1 MQYDFSDPKGLTLR
15 GLTDEKLIRLV
26 QNRDEAAFA
35 ELMSRYNPRVWR
47 VVIANSRQRRDAEE
61 ILMDAWMAV
70 WENIS
75 GLREVDSFSG
85 WLRRIA
91 YNACNRYYAANRQAQ
106 RETAESDSAL
116 VAHIDQNAASRFRDA
131 QLNTDVREAVQHLPQ
146 RVHRVAVLYYL
157 ESWSMKE
164 IAEELDLAIGTVKT
178 KLRET
183 RELLRKEFDM
193 APKKGETMSSES
205 VHLNKPNM
213 SKDVCYIPAMD
224 QMESNQEAALWG
236 LPNDALVR
244 FGRGAINAMALS
256 PDGKHLAL
264 GTDIGLWWYDIATLS
279 PIALWSTNC
288 KRISAIAFSASG
300 EWIATGHEDGSVKVW
315 DVRQANCFTQV
326 ERQAH
331 RLCKKINQLMFSP
344 NSKYLAA
351 NGDFDYMVDVWNP
364 ETGVQVAKFGDTE
377 LRFQAC
383 WEKHPIAFSQDSQ
396 LIACASPPDDAKR
409 LGTGFWSI
417 APERDVTS
425 VWNVA
430 TGKRVAYFTEYT
442 EFLYALSFSPCGNFL
457 VASSDGEE
465 SSILTVWDTEN
476 WQVQKEERIYGGNQ
490 LIPTYSTAGTMQV
503 AAVSDTDVTLWDAAC
518 HEKLNT
524 YHTPDGDETRRWSF
538 SETQFALA
546 TAHELSVWTVG
557 NQHPRTVA
565 YNSHP
570 DYLSSLAFSADGKT
584 LVAGYPF
591 PEGTFRCWDV
601 VSHSQTPR
609 VFKLP
614 GEKHCLYASGSGQ
627 LHTTS
632 VEGNAI
638 KVREFGNDT
647 PIAECGIKERPRY
660 LAVAFS
666 DAAQRMA
673 YGDSEKN
680 LYVWDI
686 AREEIIHTF
695 TVPET
700 NVAFI
705 TFSPNGKYLA
715 SSQEIGCYR
724 LWDLGRGEEI
734 EAFHSHKIE
743 HVAFAPCGNVIA
755 GEAEKEFI
763 LWDIESSKTL
773 LTIPKPAEL
782 AYWWQSGIVF
792 SPCGGYLATGLERVA
807 GMASAPIKLWNTA
820 TGENVATFEGHLTH
834 ILSLA
839 FSPDGTLL
847 ASGGYDGIILLWDT
861 KSVISSYS
869 NQSAAVSN

>member
-1 MQYDFSDPKGLTLR
+1 MQYDFSDPKGLTLK

-35 ELMSRYNPRVWR
+35 ELMSRYSPRVWR
-47 VVIANSRQRRDAEE
+47 VVVANSRQRRDAEE
-61 ILMDAWMAV
+61 ILMDIWMAV
-70 WENIS
+70 WENIN
-75 GLREVDSFSG
+75 GLRKVDSFSG

-91 YNACNRYYAANRQAQ
+91 YNACNRYYAANHQAQ

-116 VAHIDQNAASRFRDA
+116 VAHIDQNAASRFREA
-131 QLNTDVREAVQHLPQ
+131 QLNADVAEAVQHLPQ
-146 RVHRVAVLYYL
+146 RVRRVAILYYL
-157 ESWSMKE
+157 ESWRMKE
-164 IAEELDLAIGTVKT
+164 IAKELDLPIGTVKT

-183 RELLRKEFDM
+183 RELLRQAFGVE
-193 APKKGETMSSES
+193 PEGGGIMSSGTADLHNTS
-205 VHLNKPNM
+205 GM
-213 SKDVCYIPAMD
+213 SDMPYVPATG
-224 QMESNQEAALWG
+224 QEENEPEAALWR
-236 LPNDALVR
+236 LPKGARAR
-244 FGRGAINAMALS
+244 FGRGIINTMVLS
-256 PDGKHLAL
+256 PSGEHLAV
-264 GTDIGLWWYDIATLS
+264 GTHIGLWWYEVSTLS
-279 PIALWSTNC
+279 PIALWGTDC
-288 KRISAIAFSASG
+288 ERISAIAFSASG
-300 EWIATGHEDGSVKVW
+300 EWVATGHEDGRVKVW
-315 DVRQANCFTQV
+315 DVARGNCLTQV
-326 ERQAH
+326 ERQGQVQFM
-331 RLCKKINQLMFSP
+331 KTINQLAFSP
-344 NSKYLAA
+344 DGQYLAA
-351 NGDFDYMVDVWNP
+351 SGHHDYVVDIWNP
-364 ETGVQVAKFGDTE
+364 ETGVHLARLGDIELTFRGCSVA
-377 LRFQAC
+377 A
-383 WEKHPIAFSQDSQ
+383 PIAFSQDSR
-396 LIACASPPDDAKR
+396 LLACASPPDDAER
-409 LGTGFWSI
+409 LTDGYWTI
-417 APERDVTS
+417 APERDVIA
-425 VWNVA
+425 VWDVSR
-430 TGKRVAYFTEYT
+430 GERVAPLTDYT
-442 EFLYALSFSPCGNFL
+442 KYLYALSFSPCGNFL

-476 WQVQKEERIYGGNQ
+476 WQVEKEEQTYGGNQ
-490 LIPTYSTAGTMQV
+490 LTPAYSTAGTMRV

-538 SETQFALA
+538 SGTQFALA
-546 TAHELSVWTVG
+546 TVHELSVWTVG

-584 LVAGYPF
+584 LVAEYPF

-632 VEGNAI
+632 VEGDAI

-647 PIAECGIKERPRY
+647 SIAECGIKERPRY

-666 DAAQRMA
+666 DAAQRLA

-686 AREEIIHTF
+686 ARAEIIHTF

-861 KSVISSYS
+861 KSVISPDLR
-869 NQSAAVSN
+869 AH

>member
-1 MQYDFSDPKGLTLR
+1 MQYDFASLKS
-15 GLTDEKLIRLV
+15 LTDGKLIRLV
-26 QNRDEAAFA
+26 QNRDEAAFS
-35 ELMSRYNPRVWR
+35 ELMSRHSPRIWG
-47 VVIANSRQRRDAEE
+47 VVVANSRQRRDAEE
-61 ILMDAWMAV
+61 ILMDIWMAV
-70 WENIS
+70 WENIN
-75 GLREVDSFSG
+75 GLRKIGSFSG

-91 YNACNRYYAANRQAQ
+91 YNACNRYYASTRPSQNETPQ
-106 RETAESDSAL
+106 RHPELIE
-116 VAHIDQNAASRFRDA
+116 HIDRDATVRFREA
-131 QLNTDVREAVQHLPQ
+131 QLNADVRETVQHLPQ
-146 RVHRVAVLYYL
+146 RVRRVAVLYYL
-157 ESWSMKE
+157 ESWRIKE
-164 IAEELDLAIGTVKT
+164 IAEELNLAIGTVKT

-183 RELLRKEFDM
+183 RGLLRKEFGVE
-193 APKKGETMSSES
+193 PERGGIMSSGIADLHNTS
-205 VHLNKPNM
+205 GM
-213 SKDVCYIPAMD
+213 SDMSYVPATG
-224 QMESNQEAALWG
+224 QEENEPEAALWG
-236 LPNDALVR
+236 LPKGAHAR
-244 FGRGAINAMALS
+244 FGRGTINTIVLS
-256 PDGKHLAL
+256 PDGEHLAV
-264 GTDIGLWWYDIATLS
+264 GTHIGLWWYEVSTLS
-279 PIALWSTNC
+279 PIALWSTDC
-288 KRISAIAFSASG
+288 ERISAIAFSASG
-300 EWIATGHEDGSVKVW
+300 EWVATGHEDGNIKVW
-315 DVRQANCFTQV
+315 DVQRGNCFAEV
-326 ERQAH
+326 ERQAQVWFM
-331 RLCKKINQLMFSP
+331 KQINQLAFSP
-344 NSKYLAA
+344 DSQSLAA
-351 NGDFDYMVDVWNP
+351 NGPHDYVVDIWNP
-364 ETGVQVAKFGDTE
+364 ETGVHLARLGDPE
-377 LRFQAC
+377 LRFRGCSFAG
-383 WEKHPIAFSQDSQ
+383 PIAFSQDSR
-396 LIACASPPDDAKR
+396 LIASASPPDDVKR
-409 LGTGFWSI
+409 LTGGYWSI
-417 APERDVTS
+417 KPERDVIAVSDVSRGERIAHLTD
-425 VWNVA
+425 
-430 TGKRVAYFTEYT
+430 YT
-442 EFLYALSFSPCGNFL
+442 KYLSALSFSPCGNFL
-457 VASSDGEE
+457 VASSDGEAFPA
-465 SSILTVWDTEN
+465 LTVWETEH
-476 WQVQKEERIYGGNQ
+476 WRVEKEEQTYGGNQ
-490 LIPTYSTAGTMQV
+490 LTPAYSTAGTMRV

-538 SETQFALA
+538 SGTQFALA

-557 NQHPRTVA
+557 NQRPRTVA

-591 PEGTFRCWDV
+591 PDGTFRCWDV
-601 VSHSQTPR
+601 VRHSQTPR

-632 VEGNAI
+632 VEGNTI

-647 PIAECGIKERPRY
+647 PIAECGIKEQPRY

-666 DAAQRMA
+666 DTAQRMA

-686 AREEIIHTF
+686 GREEIINTF

-715 SSQEIGCYR
+715 SGQEIEHYR

-773 LTIPKPAEL
+773 LTIPKPDEL
-782 AYWWQSGIVF
+782 AYWWQGGIVF

-847 ASGGYDGIILLWDT
+847 ASGGYDGIILVWDT

-869 NQSAAVSN
+869 NQPPAVSS